1 MCIGTVQKLNNNQ
14 RLLLVTQEQN
24 HTPLQSDAFQGIQ
37 KRKET
42 IRQVVYHADTKP
54 CLPAIIT
61 ITPPRST
68 HLEHSHSPSRS

>member
-42 IRQVVYHADTKP
+42 IRQVV
-54 CLPAIIT
+54 
-61 ITPPRST
+61 
-68 HLEHSHSPSRS
+68 